1 MVAAARNEM
10 GPMSTTI
17 VESGEFA
24 GWTTWAEEPFE
35 HETAGPFYFKV
46 DEQGPVAAFRV
57 QRKHMNGG
65 GVVHGGCLMTFADF
79 ALFAIGHEAMEGS
92 YGVTVAF
99 TAEFIDGAIEGEL
112 LTARGDTLRKG
123 GSLSFV
129 RGIVYGE
136 DGRPVLNFSGT
147 IKRLRKKT

>member
-1 MVAAARNEM
+1 MA
-10 GPMSTTI
+10 TT
-17 VESGEFA
+17 VETSGEFA

-35 HETAGPFYFKV
+35 HETAGPFYFRV
-46 DEQGPVAAFRV
+46 DEKGPVAAFRV
-57 QRKHMNGG
+57 ERKHMNAG

-79 ALFAIGHEAMEGS
+79 SLFALGHEAMEGT

-99 TAEFIDGAIEGEL
+99 TAEFIDGAVEGERL
-112 LTARGDTLRKG
+112 EARGDVLRKG

-129 RGIVYGE
+129 RGIISGE

-147 IKRLRKKT
+147 IKKKRKQP